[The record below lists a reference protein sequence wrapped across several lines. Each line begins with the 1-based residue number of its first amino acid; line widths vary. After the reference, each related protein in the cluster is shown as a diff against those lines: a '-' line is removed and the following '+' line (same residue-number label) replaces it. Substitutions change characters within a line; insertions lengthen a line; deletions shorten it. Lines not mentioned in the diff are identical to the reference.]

1 MNKRDLLAYQLLQFF
16 SQNNVKPISTSS
28 LAEIFNT
35 TPYKIEAS
43 IATLNADLQ
52 TITAN
57 DQSVYISEKSYKGIW
72 SGHNLFQIIVDKVK
86 LHYIER
92 STAFRAMEYLLF
104 YNDLVTPKK
113 YIPKAFSSRA
123 VFYRQLTLVKQLLT
137 DEFNNLTIQTDKRPG
152 ISDSIRNH

>member
-57 DQSVYISEKSYKGIW
+57 DHSVYVSEKSYKGIW

-86 LHYIER
+86 LYYIER

-104 YNDLVTPKK
+104 YNDLVTPKN
-113 YIPKAFSSRA
+113 IFPELSQAAPFFI
-123 VFYRQLTLVKQLLT
+123 V
-137 DEFNNLTIQTDKRPG
+137 N
-152 ISDSIRNH
+152 